1 MPVLIIAT
9 AIIAGSK
16 TALTEKEMAAYGRAG
31 GIAEEVL
38 SSIRTVVAFGG
49 QDKEVE
55 RYESKL
61 VYARKAG
68 TLRGVLTGV
77 GGGLMWFIIYSRFV
91 ICICCYVEIFLES
104 FWRLQSL
111 YVSCKD
117 VIVTLGVEMFGLND
131 FWLET
136 RVIIKISTHP
146 CYPRTF
152 D

>member
-9 AIIAGSK
+9 AIIAGSQ

-91 ICICCYVEIFLES
+91 QCLTIAIIFELIY
-104 FWRLQSL
+104 L
-111 YVSCKD
+111 
-117 VIVTLGVEMFGLND
+117 
-131 FWLET
+131 
-136 RVIIKISTHP
+136 
-146 CYPRTF
+146 
-152 D
+152 